1 MEGNYAKIQTSVA
14 TLSKQGNYYEVF
26 LANLMDTMRRR
37 IVEALQKSSNQVSA
51 SLAVKMMYMQSVA
64 ELDAFVKK
72 LQEEGDDAMDGGD
85 AARGYAN
92 WQIRGDVL
100 QFAEVQEVPSVNPY
114 ETIQNT
120 IGYATEIERIV

>member
-100 QFAEVQEVPSVNPY
+100 RFAEVQEVLSVNP
-114 ETIQNT
+114 
-120 IGYATEIERIV
+120 